1 MDDDRFPVEVVN
13 GVSVVAAPED
23 IDATNS
29 EEWQSALCEAAARG
43 TLVADLSRTEFC
55 DASGLRALLAARKRA
70 EAAGG
75 EVLLVARSREVL
87 RALAIT
93 TIDRVIPR
101 FTSLEEALARTSAN
115 GPAAVGRANGGPPRQ
130 PSASRL
136 NESAS

>member
-1 MDDDRFPVEVVN
+1 MDDGRFPVEMVN
-13 GVSVVAAPED
+13 GVPVVAAPED
-23 IDATNS
+23 IDATNA
-29 EEWQSALCEAAARG
+29 EEWQAALCEAAGRG

-75 EVLLVARSREVL
+75 EVLLVARGNAVL

-115 GPAAVGRANGGPPRQ
+115 GADGRLPCQRRTGEAAQRQ
-130 PSASRL
+130 QA
-136 NESAS
+136 